1 MAESSDAFG
10 FESPSGGSDSPLRSW
25 WAAALLGLVTLVAGL
40 VVLIE
45 PHTSLKAVAVVIGIY
60 LVLLGLGLT
69 AGGWQM
75 PTGRGLVVG
84 AGVLAI
90 IAGIFVIARPG
101 SALHGVRIVLGIY
114 LLAAACVHIASAAL
128 DSFNRRTDIIRGL
141 IDLAGAII
149 LLVIPGL
156 GLAAFAVIVGLY
168 LLLSA
173 VIELMAAY
181 VLYQA
186 QHQT

>member
-1 MAESSDAFG
+1 MSTDTFG
-10 FESPSGGSDSPLRSW
+10 FESPAGGSDSPLRSW
-25 WAAALLGLVTLVAGL
+25 WAAALLGLLSLAAGL

-60 LVLLGLGLT
+60 LVLLGIGIIGVGL
-69 AGGWQM
+69 QL
-75 PTGRGLVVG
+75 PTRRGLVIA

-90 IAGIFVIARPG
+90 VAGVFVIARPG

-114 LLAAACVHIASAAL
+114 LLAVACVHFATAVL
-128 DSFNRRTDIIRGL
+128 DRFNRRTDIVRGL
-141 IDLAGAII
+141 VDLAGAIV

-168 LLLSA
+168 LLVSA
-173 VIELMAAY
+173 VLEFLAAY
-181 VLYQA
+181 ILYQA